1 MADPQAQMVFKRII
15 LFNKLLPEAEL
26 DNILGESPE
35 PVDAM
40 KRLIDRKVLNAKQA
54 NDLYG
59 IYTKQLE
66 QVTGKAAGGPPAA
79 APPPNT
85 DKSKSC
91 FISLPSIPNDA
102 AGAGVRAGVGAT
114 GGGTCT

>member
-79 APPPNT
+79 APPAGGPPKGGPPLQDT
-85 DKSKSC
+85 CKMLC
-91 FISLPSIPNDA
+91 NDF
-102 AGAGVRAGVGAT
+102 
-114 GGGTCT
+114 